1 MRVLI
6 DLTSLAD
13 NFSGIERYAAC
24 LTEQMIKDMSV
35 DYILIFKESVHPIF
49 EQTVKQK
56 NVNTVVLPRC
66 NKLLFNQIVLPNA
79 IRKITADWYLFL
91 AFPVPVLLFKKNMV
105 STIHDICCWDCPDTM
120 NGMSSIY
127 FRISHRVAL
136 LKCKRI
142 ITISRFSERRIV
154 EKLHYDP
161 NKIWRIYCGVDNK
174 FLNYKSS
181 NYDFSSIKKKYNL
194 PDHYILSL
202 STLEPRKNLIVLIK
216 AYSKMLKN
224 GDITI
229 PLVLAGR
236 TGWKMN
242 QLLDSIDP
250 MVKDRIVFTG
260 FVDDEDLPCVYGS
273 ADIFVFASMY
283 EGFGMPPLEAA
294 VCGTKVLSS
303 NSSSLPE
310 VLGDKTSYFE
320 NNNVESLEME
330 LRNILS
336 CYEQKCEKMY
346 IPEKF
351 LWEKQGKKLIKKLK
365 DLNYDKERK
374 TI

>member
-24 LTEQMIKDMSV
+24 LTKEMINYKDV
-35 DYILIFKESVHPIF
+35 DYVLMFKESVHPIF
-49 EQTVKQK
+49 EQATKQE
-56 NVNTVVLPRC
+56 NVDSIVLHRC
-66 NKLLFNQIVLPNA
+66 NKIIFNQIVLPNA

-127 FRISHRVAL
+127 FRVSHRVAL

-142 ITISRFSERRIV
+142 ITISAFSEGRIIDR
-154 EKLHYDP
+154 LHYNP
-161 NKIWRIYCGVDNK
+161 KKIWRVYCGVDDK
-174 FLNYKSS
+174 FLNYQS
-181 NYDFSSIKKKYNL
+181 NYYDIARIKKKYNL

-202 STLEPRKNLIVLIK
+202 STLEPRKNLGVLIK
-216 AYSKMLKN
+216 AYSKMLVEGKM
-224 GDITI
+224 DM

-250 MVKDRIVFTG
+250 SISKKIIFTG
-260 FVDDEDLPCVYGS
+260 FVDDDDLPCVYGS

-283 EGFGMPPLEAA
+283 EGFGIPPLEALA
-294 VCGTKVLSS
+294 CGTKVVSS
-303 NSSSLPE
+303 DGTALPE
-310 VLGDKTSYFE
+310 VLGNTAFYFE
-320 NNNVESLEME
+320 NNNCEDLIRAIQEGLEARE
-330 LRNILS
+330 NKPSYSTYRWSEQAQILLSKLRNS
-336 CYEQKCEKMY
+336 YEK
-346 IPEKF
+346 
-351 LWEKQGKKLIKKLK
+351 
-365 DLNYDKERK
+365 
-374 TI
+374 